1 MDDMNKKRI
10 LIVDDSAT
18 MRMLISMTI
27 RKVVPAFITEAV
39 NVVDAIGKLEKQDF
53 DLVLTDIMMPEMDG
67 TQLISKIRRA
77 MNKEIPIIIITTKG
91 EEKDRDLGMSLG
103 ANGYI
108 TKPVNGQEIKNTIL
122 RFLRKEV

>member
-1 MDDMNKKRI
+1 MGDVDRKRI
-10 LIVDDSAT
+10 LVVDDSAT

-39 NVVDAIGKLEKQDF
+39 NGVDAIGKLEKQDF

-67 TQLISKIRRA
+67 TQLISRIRRT
-77 MNKEIPIIIITTKG
+77 MNKEIPIIIISTRG
-91 EEKDRDLGMSLG
+91 EESDRDLGMSLG

-108 TKPVNGQEIKNTIL
+108 TKPVNGQQLKDTISK
-122 RFLRKEV
+122 FLTG